1 VVRLSA
7 VVAALACV
15 LACSVGVGLAAPP
28 SSALLSRVV
37 LRPAQVGPGYRL
49 QERSDS
55 HCVQACVT
63 LDLCGFTFATEK
75 LRTGRLQVN
84 YARTGHAVQLSNEVV
99 SYQPG
104 GANESIREL
113 DEAIDTCPRT
123 PVGSKVQGLGPLTY
137 RITRLKDQ
145 RLLVGYVA
153 IRIHID
159 GAANGKHIVGTTVAV
174 YQDHGNVL
182 SGIYTELGPDSTGA
196 AQVSAAL
203 HCAEAAARN
212 LKQFVK

>member
-1 VVRLSA
+1 VVRLSV

-15 LACSVGVGLAAPP
+15 LACSVGASHAAAP
-28 SSALLSRVV
+28 SGVLLSRVV
-37 LRPAQVGPGYRL
+37 LRAAQVGPGYRL
-49 QERSDS
+49 QQRADS
-55 HCVQACVT
+55 QCVQGCVT

-84 YARTGHAVQLSNEVV
+84 YAHAGHAVQLSNEVV

-113 DEAIDTCPRT
+113 DEAIDTCPHT

-137 RITRLKDQ
+137 RITRLKDT

-153 IRIHID
+153 LRIHID

-174 YQDHGNVL
+174 YQDRGNVL
-182 SGIYTELGPDSTGA
+182 SGLYTELAPDSTGA
-196 AQVSAAL
+196 AQVRTAL

-212 LKQFVK
+212 LEQFVK